1 MGLKVRATVRF
12 KNLLPWVRCGL
23 TAHVNSIVA
32 ITVISITRVPVVD
45 IRCEPIPVKIGRTP
59 ERSGK
64 KPVLLEKDRSVENS
78 ALFAAKVAS
87 GEKPTLLAAK
97 IPSGE
102 KPVLLTA
109 KVRKWEAPAIP
120 GLRNGVR
127 WFRDGQRGHRSEKCD
142 ALQHASLLYL
152 SAPRHLTL
160 QAHTLCRKDPIGGW

>member
-87 GEKPTLLAAK
+87 GEKP
-97 IPSGE
+97 
-102 KPVLLTA
+102 VLLTA